1 MAYVKVDTSVPR
13 NRNCYC
19 QDALTDGFIPDEAL
33 PYLGVK
39 NAAQLADH
47 LVKAGLWHKEGDGYR
62 VNDYLDHNRSASEVQ
77 AIKEERR
84 KAGASGGKASGQARR
99 WTDEPNGDS
108 TLKQVASGES
118 KQPANPVQISTDQYN
133 ADQKKESAEPLRDSS
148 PAVLVFP
155 TVGTGAKEWTL
166 TESQVADWKHAYP
179 GSDVIGECR
188 RALAWIQANQSKRK
202 TAKGMPA
209 FLLSWLNR
217 SVNGQPAAPI
227 TRVGGVALPAWAQA
241 AKEGR

>member
-13 NRNCYC
+13 NRKFVKAGPAPSWLWLCGNCYC

-118 KQPANPVQISTDQYN
+118 KQPANPVQISTKQSN
-133 ADQKKESAEPLRDSS
+133 AEQQQPLDVAFASFRDRYPPARRKGGLLVQQQFVIESGKA
-148 PAVLVFP
+148 
-155 TVGTGAKEWTL
+155 GG
-166 TESQVADWKHAYP
+166 
-179 GSDVIGECR
+179 
-188 RALAWIQANQSKRK
+188 
-202 TAKGMPA
+202 
-209 FLLSWLNR
+209 
-217 SVNGQPAAPI
+217 PAALLA
-227 TRVGGVALPAWAQA
+227 ALENHMASEQWQTPKLVPGMDTWLDEERWRQRLEPPSAKPKTWRPAEAS
-241 AKEGR
+241 